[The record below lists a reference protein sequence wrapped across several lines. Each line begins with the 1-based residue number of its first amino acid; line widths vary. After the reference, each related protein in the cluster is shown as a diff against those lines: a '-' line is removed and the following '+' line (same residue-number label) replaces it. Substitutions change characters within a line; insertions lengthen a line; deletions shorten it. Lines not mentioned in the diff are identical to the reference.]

1 MLIVDNFIPRSYQEE
16 IKKLC
21 LQTSGW
27 MFTNDITFADRAP
40 PNGAAPAMG
49 LGFRINATTVSP
61 MYSFLAPMAHLACDK
76 VNYEYNDVISCR
88 SFLQFPLSTVSERP
102 VDPCHIDIPKD
113 HLVLLYYVI
122 DADGDTLFVDKTL
135 PKNNVQEKVTIE
147 TATIIHKV
155 TPKQGRAVIFD
166 GRNYHT
172 AEQPKNGMRCII
184 NFDIV

>member
-1 MLIVDNFIPRSYQEE
+1 MYTADVTFYDPS
-16 IKKLC
+16 IKETL
-21 LQTSGW
+21 
-27 MFTNDITFADRAP
+27 
-40 PNGAAPAMG
+40 APAMG
-49 LGFRINATTVSP
+49 MGFRINGVTLLQQYNILS
-61 MYSFLAPMAHLACDK
+61 PMAHLAAEK
-76 VNYEYNDVISCR
+76 VGYDYNDVVNCR
-88 SFLQFPLSTVSERP
+88 SFLQFPLNTISKRP

-147 TATIIHKV
+147 TATITHRV

-184 NFDIV
+184 NFNIV